1 MIIGMLEVNLSAVD
15 LNLLPALEALLRRR
29 NVTQAAGDVGLS
41 QPAMSRAL
49 GRLRAVLGDPLLV
62 RTGAGFVL
70 TPRAAALVPRLAGVM
85 AEVKGLFREPGFD
98 PSAERRLFR
107 VAATDTHT
115 VLLAPAI
122 MARLAQEA
130 PGVDVSM
137 EPYSPDM
144 ARRMERGDLDLA
156 FAVANAPLPPGA
168 MSEPLS
174 RDRLAVVM
182 RRGHPAARRAFTTAD
197 YGVFDHVGIA
207 ILGDGQSE
215 LDAWLAGEGVRRRMA
230 LVTPHFMAA
239 LAVVAATD
247 LVTTLS
253 RAFAQ
258 RFASEFDLILNEP
271 PFAQGDLQ
279 MTLVWSHLRAADPV
293 LTWFRGLVRDVA
305 LEAAGQGAA

>member
-1 MIIGMLEVNLSAVD
+1 
-15 LNLLPALEALLRRR
+15 
-29 NVTQAAGDVGLS
+29 
-41 QPAMSRAL
+41 
-49 GRLRAVLGDPLLV
+49 
-62 RTGAGFVL
+62 
-70 TPRAAALVPRLAGVM
+70 M